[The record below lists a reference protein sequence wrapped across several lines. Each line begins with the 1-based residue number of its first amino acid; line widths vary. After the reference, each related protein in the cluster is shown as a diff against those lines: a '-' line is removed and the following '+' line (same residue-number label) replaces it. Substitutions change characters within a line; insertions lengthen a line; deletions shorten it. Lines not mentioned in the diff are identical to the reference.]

1 MEICKGKKKIYTL
14 LFGHWNIHL
23 RKGLIHLSQDEQRE
37 RHLTCKRQNQ
47 QINIKPHHLI
57 PNMRLFSF
65 PSECFIR
72 DVLTFV
78 KEEPTVEN
86 RTKVTTL
93 KVVSSMILLPRIPV
107 PGELDLRHSHSI
119 WLTSS
124 GSDKSS
130 AKFPTH
136 VPNFPEL
143 SYCKSLSS

>member
-1 MEICKGKKKIYTL
+1 MRPMEICKGKKKIYTL

-47 QINIKPHHLI
+47 QINTKSHHLM
-57 PNMRLFSF
+57 PNLRLFSF

-72 DVLTFV
+72 DKSFLTSV

-86 RTKVTTL
+86 RTKVPSL
-93 KVVSSMILLPRIPV
+93 KVVSSMILIPRLPA
-107 PGELDLRHSHSI
+107 PGELDLRYSHSI

-124 GSDKSS
+124 GSDKSRYS
-130 AKFPTH
+130 YLCAKFPRT
-136 VPNFPEL
+136 VLF
-143 SYCKSLSS
+143 